1 MITLSI
7 IRSRL
12 ADALTHCGMTQT
24 AIAKALKISQS
35 NISHYIDGSKTPSLV
50 NFAKLC
56 ELLDL
61 DIEYILGIKN

>member
-1 MITLSI
+1 
-7 IRSRL
+7 
-12 ADALTHCGMTQT
+12 MTQT